1 MSFKWLQSKIYA
13 SSLLLLS
20 VINLS
25 TLSISIESWETRY
38 FNKRPN
44 YFHIDS
50 GSHVNVGP
58 SCDDEGCPE
67 ASQHLTRWSVL
78 LESKR
83 PPSWM
88 WSNLKMF
95 LSGDWD
101 WIIFTLSPPFT
112 EGRNESDRSILN
124 SWNVSRQSVSVS
136 PSSNMA
142 SRQSCLTSNIL
153 LWNISILKYIILF
166 HISWLNSF
174 VWVPYRHSL
183 EGDNYFTECL

>member
-1 MSFKWLQSKIYA
+1 MSAKLAVSVHYIYILYLY
-13 SSLLLLS
+13 LLNFFLKNRNAL
-20 VINLS
+20 
-25 TLSISIESWETRY
+25 IS
-38 FNKRPN
+38 
-44 YFHIDS
+44 
-50 GSHVNVGP
+50 
-58 SCDDEGCPE
+58 
-67 ASQHLTRWSVL
+67 LTRVRVL
-78 LESKR
+78 RSCYQVTPTYYWEFSR
-83 PPSWM
+83 SPPSVPPLFPPPSSDEYIYVKTWPEL

-174 VWVPYRHSL
+174 VRVPYRHSL
-183 EGDNYFTECL
+183 EGDNYCKL